1 MVEITLLSLIVPFLI
16 TLLSIIFTAK
26 SSSSRTLI
34 AISFVILFFVKL
46 GISYLNL
53 PSRNMLSIINAN
65 LIYSIFIVVIIACI
79 IGISGDDTTFAL
91 LVPQAIMIIVLFIL
105 SIIGTLRTNFNV
117 TATYKSIDKTQA
129 TYKEAPTFKAGE
141 TPVAISPA
149 TVISRTEKCISDVPN
164 NQYYSLGNKDD
175 VQAQYI
181 NGEPCYLIPIEYQD
195 MTSYI
200 NSDGT
205 IPGYFKIDATNEL
218 ATPKFVKCHM
228 KYSNSSYFGH
238 NAEREIYRHYP
249 TYVTSSSNPQLQIG
263 PDGTPYWVETM
274 YRPEFLSE
282 RADYKNMKVAT
293 LNAKTG
299 KTHLYSTKNLPKWIS
314 EGITSDV
321 ASDMNEVF
329 GRDKYGVFHQWFNKA
344 GMIKPTNNGPEN
356 GVTSVFNKDGSIS
369 YFADF
374 TNINNDNNSGT
385 GYTMINARTG
395 KLTYYKVYGMMDSTG
410 AKKNANEN
418 YKAQKWSASMPVI
431 YKISGRPVWVMQIL
445 DNNDAVR
452 AYYYLDA
459 ANQSIHTNSSNL
471 NDALNQFNQAL
482 ANSSVSAGNTSDI
495 KQKNI
500 SGTIDRLAIASSN
513 NKVMFTLQGQKTI
526 YTIDTQQF
534 NNAILAK
541 PGDNVSFKA
550 NVQDNKAIGNV
561 LQFKDNQLS

>member
-1 MVEITLLSLIVPFLI
+1 MFMITTVSLIVPFLI
-16 TLLSIIFTAK
+16 ALLSMIFTADNGIAR
-26 SSSSRTLI
+26 SLI
-34 AISFVILFFVKL
+34 GVSFVVLFFIKL
-46 GISYLNL
+46 GISYLSL

-65 LIYSIFIVVIIACI
+65 LIYSIVIAVVIGAIVSFSDCDVTVGSIA
-79 IGISGDDTTFAL
+79 A
-91 LVPQAIMIIVLFIL
+91 QAIMILVLLVL
-105 SIIGTLRTNFNV
+105 SIVGIIRTNFNV

-164 NQYYSLGNKDD
+164 NQYYSLGDKDD

-181 NGEPCYLIPIEYQD
+181 NGEPCYLIPIEYQGI
-195 MTSYI
+195 TSYI

-205 IPGYFKIDATNEL
+205 IPGYFKINATNEL
-218 ATPKFVKCHM
+218 ATPQFVKCPM

-249 TYVTSSSNPQLQIG
+249 TYITSSSNPQLQIG

-274 YRPEFLSE
+274 YRPEVLSE

-299 KTHLYSTKNLPKWIS
+299 ETHLYSTKNLPKWIS

-321 ASDMNEVF
+321 ASDMNKVF
-329 GRDKYGVFHQWFNKA
+329 GKDKHGVFHQWFNKA

-369 YFADF
+369 YFSDF

-385 GYTMINARTG
+385 GYTMIDARTG

-418 YKAQKWSASMPVI
+418 YKAQKWTASMPVI

-459 ANQSIHTNSSNL
+459 ANQSIHTNSSDL

-482 ANSSVSAGNTSDI
+482 ANSSVSAGNTSGVKEKDV
-495 KQKNI
+495 
-500 SGTIDRLAIASSN
+500 SGVVDRFAIVSSSH
-513 NKVMFTLQGQKTI
+513 KVMFTLQGQKTI

-534 NNAILAK
+534 NNAVLVK

-550 NVQDNKAIGNV
+550 NIQDNKAIGNV
-561 LQFKDNQLS
+561 LQFKDKQLN